1 MNSAKRFIPVAAPAL
16 VGNERA
22 YVLDCMD
29 SSWISSNGIYIEKFE
44 SAFAEFCQVK
54 HALSCCNGTVALHL
68 ALLAL
73 GIGPEDEVIV
83 PTLTYVA
90 TANAVTYCGAKPVF
104 IDSEPLTW
112 NLDPELIEP
121 LITSRTKAIIV
132 VHLYG
137 HPANMGPIL
146 KIARKHNLFVVE
158 DAAEAH
164 GAMYDGRKVG
174 SMGDVSTFSF
184 YGNKIV
190 TTGEGGMVTTNSD
203 ELAAKI
209 RQTKG
214 QGMNPDRRY
223 WFTMVGYNYRMTN
236 IEAAIG
242 LAQLEKVAWHI
253 QRRREVARLYQKHLN
268 SVKAVTL
275 QPEMPW
281 ASNVYWLTSLVL
293 DDDAQISRDVL
304 QEELAKAGIETR
316 PFFYPIHTLPMYA
329 PISSPLKFPVAESLS
344 RRGINLPSSALLS
357 ENEIIFI
364 ANQIASLLS

>member
-1 MNSAKRFIPVAAPAL
+1 MR
-16 VGNERA
+16 
-22 YVLDCMD
+22 
-29 SSWISSNGIYIEKFE
+29 
-44 SAFAEFCQVK
+44 
-54 HALSCCNGTVALHL
+54 
-68 ALLAL
+68 
-73 GIGPEDEVIV
+73 
-83 PTLTYVA
+83 
-90 TANAVTYCGAKPVF
+90 
-104 IDSEPLTW
+104 
-112 NLDPELIEP
+112 
-121 LITSRTKAIIV
+121 
-132 VHLYG
+132 
-137 HPANMGPIL
+137 PIL
-146 KIARKHNLFVVE
+146 KIAKKHTLFVVE

-164 GAMYDGRKVG
+164 GAMYHGRKVG

-253 QRRREVARLYQKHLN
+253 QRRREVARLYQKYLN

-329 PISSPLKFPVAESLS
+329 SMSNRLKFPVAESLA